1 MMQKQTMTRGTE
13 SSAATVNLLVAF
25 ELGQQWWKVGFTT
38 GLGQR
43 PRTRRIAAGDVL
55 ALETEIARAKA
66 SFGLSADAPVI
77 SCYEA
82 GRDGFWLHRYLIAH
96 AVRNQVVDSASI
108 EVDRRKRRSKSDQL
122 DLGGLLN
129 LLARYVAGDRRCWR
143 VVRVPSVADEDAR
156 QLHRTRETLQA
167 DRTRVINRL
176 KAVLATL
183 GVRVPIAADFLAA
196 VETARLWDGTAIPPG
211 ARDRLQREWQ
221 QLQGIEAQLE
231 AVRTAR
237 QALPVDVQTTTGRS
251 VHALQTLRAIGP
263 TGAWVLATE
272 IFGWREIRNPR
283 QLGALVGLVP
293 ARDQSGEMQRDLGIT
308 RAGNAHVRRIMV
320 QLAWGWLRYQPTSAL
335 SRWYQERFGHGGP
348 RLRRIGIVALARKL
362 LIAVWRYVDGGVR
375 PEGAILK
382 PIA

>member
-1 MMQKQTMTRGTE
+1 MTQTMTRVTE

-38 GLGQR
+38 ALGQR
-43 PRTRRIAAGDVL
+43 PRTRRIAAGNL
-55 ALETEIARAKA
+55 LGLQTEIARAKA
-66 SFGLSADAPVI
+66 SFNLPVDTPVV

-82 GRDGFWLHRYLIAH
+82 GRDGFWLHRYLVAH
-96 AVRNQVVDSASI
+96 RITNHVVDSASI
-108 EVDRRKRRSKSDQL
+108 EVDRRKRRSKTDQL

-156 QLHRTRETLQA
+156 QLHRTLETLQA

-183 GVRVPIAADFLAA
+183 GVRLPITTDFLAR
-196 VETARLWDGTAIPPG
+196 VETARLWDDTALPPG
-211 ARDRLQREWQ
+211 ARDRLRRDWQ
-221 QLQGIEAQLE
+221 HLQGIAAQIAE
-231 AVRTAR
+231 VRAAR
-237 QALPVDVQTTTGRS
+237 EALPVDVQTPTGRY
-251 VHALQTLRAIGP
+251 VHTLQTLRAIGP

-272 IFGWREIRNPR
+272 IFGWRDIRNQR

-293 ARDQSGEMQRDLGIT
+293 ARYQSGEMQRDLGIT
-308 RAGNAHVRRIMV
+308 RAGNAHVRHIMV
-320 QLAWGWLRYQPTSAL
+320 QLAWGWLRWQPRSAL
-335 SRWYQERFGHGGP
+335 SHWYQQQFGRGGP

-362 LIAVWRYVDGGVR
+362 LIALWRYVDAGVL
-375 PEGAILK
+375 PEGALLK
-382 PIA
+382 PIIA